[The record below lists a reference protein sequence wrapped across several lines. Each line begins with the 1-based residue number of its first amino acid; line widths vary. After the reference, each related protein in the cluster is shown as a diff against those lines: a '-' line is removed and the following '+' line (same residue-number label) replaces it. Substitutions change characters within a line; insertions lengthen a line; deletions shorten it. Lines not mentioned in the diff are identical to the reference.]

1 MCPLAFTSQ
10 VLSRQSKYHLKA
22 TSSYS
27 LQLPCQTSTLISL
40 AISMSRVTKMYALF
54 HFSHLKKL
62 NKIRCNQVTTIWL
75 KLCKKEM
82 VEGYNGKIVKFNFIH
97 TGEGCKHS
105 LSNMVPKLNKY
116 ICCSAQFFFFLSDNE
131 ISWGSHVPNYV
142 QFQTAQH
149 SYSETAVKSNVGVTQ
164 IHFFPLPAAHWVTQ
178 LPRSSTF
185 YTTKGSRH

>member
-1 MCPLAFTSQ
+1 
-10 VLSRQSKYHLKA
+10 
-22 TSSYS
+22 
-27 LQLPCQTSTLISL
+27 
-40 AISMSRVTKMYALF
+40 
-54 HFSHLKKL
+54 
-62 NKIRCNQVTTIWL
+62 
-75 KLCKKEM
+75 M

-185 YTTKGSRH
+185 YTTKGSRD